1 MYELTPK
8 NHGTK
13 YLLHPIK
20 EKKIVF
26 RHSHIAITDYTMGD
40 NWEFEKSLSIW
51 DKISFKYHLVG
62 GYYVKSIKE
71 FRINRAYNVN
81 QLRQY
86 FPGYPMWVDNDAY
99 PYDTIKAKLYAEPNS
114 DFQRV
119 ALTFMA
125 CEGEF
130 SINKKFT
137 QQMITG
143 DTGTGKAQPD
153 DTMIPTPTGWRR
165 LDTLQVG
172 DYVFDEQGNPT
183 RVTGIYPQEGYPLY
197 YQVTFHDGRT
207 TNCNGEH
214 LWKVTDENGMT
225 QVFTTEDIL
234 EKMEEG
240 KEFTIPATDAVSYTG
255 SISSRK
261 LSHIIQG
268 IRENTISYIPD
279 DVLYADTPSRIAFV
293 YKLCGQVTDGE
304 TGIKNALYFYHR
316 SKIIVEQFRALL
328 WGLGY
333 IPEYTTLNSLP
344 GYMLIINTA
353 NRALKITEIKRM
365 HNCRQRC
372 IKVENPSHLY
382 LTENYIVTHNTYC
395 GTASTAFYQAK
406 TVIIVPLAK
415 LLDQWKESYLNFTS
429 LEEDEILIV
438 RGSNTCKKILDGEY
452 PNVKV
457 FIFMTDTIYSF
468 HDKYGDIKTM
478 DMLCATRAYTK
489 IVDEIHLDLK
499 TVSMIE
505 ALSNFRMHFYMPAS
519 PGTTDSKENW
529 IFKTLFT
536 HIPRFG
542 SGFKTQVEK
551 HLNIMIKKY
560 YFTPTTKQINRMVNR
575 KVGMNGKKY
584 EEVLMY
590 ADPSQR
596 KSFETALRLMVQWAK
611 RQCKPGNKIMILGQ
625 SVNFLS
631 YIKEVIEVPCS
642 IYYGG
647 MKKKEKEAALLDD
660 IIVATLSSLGT
671 GADIKGV
678 QFVINC
684 ATYSS
689 WITVTQVSGRLRPI
703 PGTPTVYIEMVNYG
717 YRKTI
722 SQFESRKRYLTERS
736 KTNKIIVVS

>member
-86 FPGYPMWVDNDAY
+86 FPGYPMLVDNDAY

-172 DYVFDEQGNPT
+172 DYVFDEQGKPT
-183 RVTGIYPQEGYPLY
+183 KVIGIYPQEGTPAY
-197 YQVTFHDGRT
+197 YQVTFHDGRIV
-207 TNCNGEH
+207 NCNLDH
-214 LWKVTDENGMT
+214 LWQVTMQSGKTAVLSTKEII
-225 QVFTTEDIL
+225 ERIS
-234 EKMEEG
+234 EG
-240 KEFTIPATDAVSYTG
+240 KQLYVPVNQAVEYPMEVSLDEMEQT
-255 SISSRK
+255 
-261 LSHIIQG
+261 
-268 IRENTISYIPD
+268 IREIDDRLEYIPD
-279 DVLYADTPSRIAFV
+279 SIMYSAVQCRKWFV
-293 YKLCGQVTDGE
+293 FSVVKPFPIGY
-304 TGIKNALYFYHR
+304 YYYHASLTIITQMMEILR
-316 SKIIVEQFRALL
+316 S
-328 WGLGY
+328 LGY
-333 IPEYTTLNSLP
+333 IPEYSYINSISAYVIFFNP
-344 GYMLIINTA
+344 QQRPFMITKIEKAGYC
-353 NRALKITEIKRM
+353 K
-365 HNCRQRC
+365 QRC

-382 LTENYIVTHNTYC
+382 LTENYVVTHNTYC

-505 ALSNFRMHFYMPAS
+505 ALSNFRMNFYMSAS
-519 PGTTDSKENW
+519 PGRTDSKENW

-660 IIVATLSSLGT
+660 TIVATLSSLGT

-703 PGTPTVYIEMVNYG
+703 PGTPTVYIELVNYG